1 MSAALVAAD
10 AAVAEHRYVRRVTR
24 LQRLGALLGVAS
36 VLIALALLAVSGA
49 AIYRFGMT
57 LSP

>member
-10 AAVAEHRYVRRVTR
+10 AA
-24 LQRLGALLGVAS
+24 AS
-36 VLIALALLAVSGA
+36 VLCALSLLAVSGA